1 MHSQTDV
8 KVGQIWSDKDK
19 RRQGRQLRVEQIN
32 EDSAQCSIRQGE
44 DGEFGRRLT
53 RIKLDRFARYQLL
66 KDVEQQGSPE
76 SESGTGAS
84 PADEETLSETHA
96 AQDREDQPNAVR
108 S

>member
-66 KDVEQQGSPE
+66 KDVEDRETAE
-76 SESGTGAS
+76 SESGAAA
-84 PADEETLSETHA
+84 PANEEILSETHA
-96 AQDREDQPNAVR
+96 L
-108 S
+108 